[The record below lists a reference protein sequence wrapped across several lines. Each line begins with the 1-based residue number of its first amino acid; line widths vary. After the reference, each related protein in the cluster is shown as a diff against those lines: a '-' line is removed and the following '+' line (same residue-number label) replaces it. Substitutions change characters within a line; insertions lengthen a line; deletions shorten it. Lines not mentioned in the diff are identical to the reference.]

1 MRQRFRGLRL
11 GTAVVVTAFAVDVAA
26 VPDHF
31 PVVANC
37 PRSGYCYCDTSCST
51 QIRQGHCFVVVVA
64 AVAVAGD
71 GACPVSS
78 NCECSAA
85 AGNPLRTGHVGYAT
99 ELVTALDAAG
109 DWGECVPWDRRR
121 RRRQFLWVVVA
132 AMDVAVVGAVGV
144 VVDDHHH
151 QEQTTD
157 GSWRSYWHTTPR
169 YSCTRCRIAGSG
181 GNSCT
186 GGEKIMGDK
195 VVIIINC
202 GHPS

>member
-26 VPDHF
+26 LDRF

-37 PRSGYCYCDTSCST
+37 PRSGCCYCDTSCSKRI
-51 QIRQGHCFVVVVA
+51 QLGRCFVVVVA

-169 YSCTRCRIAGSG
+169 YSCTRCRIADSG

-186 GGEKIMGDK
+186 GGERIMGDK